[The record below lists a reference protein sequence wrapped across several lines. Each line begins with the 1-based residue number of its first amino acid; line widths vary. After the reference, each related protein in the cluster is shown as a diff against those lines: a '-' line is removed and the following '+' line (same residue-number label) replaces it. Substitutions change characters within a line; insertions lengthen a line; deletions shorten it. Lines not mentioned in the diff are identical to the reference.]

1 MKRSIT
7 GETIRQEF
15 MEFDAPAVI
24 SLLWQVFEESVLSY
38 TSDGKPLP
46 SVLLEVYETIKQ
58 LSKNCIL
65 HTLNSVCVRVC
76 VCMLFSKHRS
86 VDKTVEMTF

>member
-1 MKRSIT
+1 
-7 GETIRQEF
+7 

-24 SLLWQVFEESVLSY
+24 SLLWQTFEESVLSY
-38 TSDGKPLP
+38 TSDEKALP

-65 HTLNSVCVRVC
+65 HTLNSVCVSARAC
-76 VCMLFSKHRS
+76 VRACCFSKHRS
-86 VDKTVEMTF
+86 VDKTLEMTF

>member
-1 MKRSIT
+1 MKHSVT
-7 GETIRQEF
+7 GETVRQEF

-24 SLLWQVFEESVLSY
+24 SLLWQAFEESVLSY
-38 TSDGKPLP
+38 TSDEKPLP

-65 HTLNSVCVRVC
+65 RTLNSVRVRVR
-76 VCMLFSKHRS
+76 VHAVFPNTGVSTRHWR
-86 VDKTVEMTF
+86 